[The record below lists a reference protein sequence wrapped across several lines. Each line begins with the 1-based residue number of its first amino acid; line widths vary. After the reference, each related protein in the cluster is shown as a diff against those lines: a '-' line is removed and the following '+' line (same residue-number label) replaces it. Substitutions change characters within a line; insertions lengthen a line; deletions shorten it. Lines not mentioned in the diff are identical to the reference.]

1 MMFQRAQQK
10 MMDAT
15 FAMQA
20 EATSRV
26 AQEQY
31 KAAVEVYLKQIQ
43 MNQELAHQF
52 LQNHQEE
59 QGIIFEQAMKI
70 IDMGIDGRNPELVQ
84 YALTLIKTMRQDDP
98 EFFCRY
104 YKIRF
109 GGSL

>member
-1 MMFQRAQQK
+1 MRDK
-10 MMDAT
+10 HDVSKGT
-15 FAMQA
+15 A
-20 EATSRV
+20 ENDGCRV

-59 QGIIFEQAMKI
+59 QKQIFDQAMTI
-70 IDMGIDGRNPELVQ
+70 IDIGIDGKNPELVR
-84 YALTLIKTMRQDDP
+84 YALILIKTMRQNEP
-98 EFFCRY
+98 EFFNQY

-109 GGSL
+109 GRLL